1 MEAIDAAYDAMLRA
15 TTAGRAGTAAGR
27 RGRIERPDLVALLRA
42 SARHTGLDGRRSVM
56 EELADALILDARYAA
71 GGEENEEEEDEEDEE
86 DEEAGGGG
94 VGGKDAGITREQF
107 HDIFAR
113 HPDMLAVFEDDDDDD
128 YDVGGGATGASAASS
143 GVVSPRRGGGASS
156 SRAIRADAGGGLD
169 ESHEEEGDGKIY
181 RIWVTRWKN
190 RRLRTTWIALY
201 LTANVVAFARKA
213 SEYARRDEAL
223 AVFGGCIVV
232 ARGCAAAL
240 NLNALLVLLLSCKH
254 LTTFLRRT
262 RLRFYFPF
270 DATGE
275 AHVAIGAAFALLAA
289 SHTAG
294 HVCDFDRMARRAS
307 RADLGALFGEEV
319 ARGIPESPEG
329 RWAYMMGS
337 RAGITGVVMV
347 ACMAVAYGFAL
358 GRARHFNRF
367 CYSHHLLLVM
377 MIALCVHGTGNLL
390 EPFQSVYWVVGPLV
404 LYALPRV
411 MRETPLSAVNVV
423 RAEVK
428 KGDVV
433 RLRLK
438 KPRYYNGYVTPGMYG
453 YLNVP
458 QVSRTE
464 WHPFTFTSAPSEEFV
479 EFHFRPVGDWTRK
492 VHDLLESKSDVREPT
507 GIKDAP
513 VIKLEGPIG
522 ASSQGFSDYSV
533 VVLVG
538 AGIGVTPMISVLK
551 QLLAARGKTRRCYFY
566 WTVRDRDSFLWF
578 TDLMD
583 EIVEAD
589 KRNLI
594 QLRHFLTSARH
605 DHRDLGAVLLHHA
618 MRTHRKRTNVDLLR
632 GQQIAVVGTTRYLL
646 RHQPN
651 VFRRVEVGR
660 PDWQEELEGVREET
674 ESLGESKCGIFLCG
688 PAKMAEEVY
697 EASVKVS
704 KRSPR
709 FHMFFSKETF

>member
-15 TTAGRAGTAAGR
+15 TGDDR
-27 RGRIERPDLVALLRA
+27 RRRLERPDLVGLLRA
-42 SARHTGLDGRRSVM
+42 AARHTGLDLRRSAM
-56 EELADALILDARYAA
+56 EEAADALILDARYAA
-71 GGEENEEEEDEEDEE
+71 GGEDEEDE
-86 DEEAGGGG
+86 DLEAGGGG

-113 HPDMLAVFEDDDDDD
+113 HPDMLAVFEDDDDDAID
-128 YDVGGGATGASAASS
+128 ASAASS
-143 GVVSPRRGGGASS
+143 GVKSPRRGGSASS

-169 ESHEEEGDGKIY
+169 ESHEEEEDDQ
-181 RIWVTRWKN
+181 IWVTHWKN
-190 RRLRTTWIALY
+190 RRLKMTWIVLY
-201 LTANVVAFARKA
+201 LTANAVAFAHKA
-213 SEYARRDEAL
+213 TAYARRDEAL

-270 DATGE
+270 DASGE

-289 SHTAG
+289 SHTAA
-294 HVCDFDRMARRAS
+294 HVCDFDTMARKAS
-307 RADLGALFGEEV
+307 EADLGALFGEEA
-319 ARGIPESPEG
+319 ARDIPELPAG

-347 ACMAVAYGFAL
+347 ACMAVAYGFAF

-367 CYSHHLLLVM
+367 FYSHHLLLVM
-377 MIALCVHGTGNLL
+377 LIALCVHGTGNLL
-390 EPFQSVYWVVGPLV
+390 EPFQSVYWVIGPLV
-404 LYALPRV
+404 LYVVPRV
-411 MRETPLSAVNVV
+411 MRETPLSAVDLV

-433 RLRLK
+433 RLRLR
-438 KPRYYNGYVTPGMYG
+438 KPKYYNGYVTSGMYG

-464 WHPFTFTSAPSEEFV
+464 WHPFTFTSAPSEEFI
-479 EFHFRPVGDWTRK
+479 EFHFRPVGGPLSWTRK
-492 VHDLLESKSDVREPT
+492 VHDLLESKSDVREPS

-513 VIKLEGPIG
+513 VIRLEGPIG

-538 AGIGVTPMISVLK
+538 AGIGVTPMVSVLK

-566 WTVRDRDSFLWF
+566 WTVRDRNSFLWF
-578 TDLMD
+578 TDLID
-583 EIVEAD
+583 EIVETD
-589 KRNLI
+589 KRNVI

-618 MRTHRKRTNVDLLR
+618 MRAHRKRTNVDLLR

-651 VFRRVEVGR
+651 TFRRVQVGR
-660 PDWQEELEGVREET
+660 PDWLEELEGIREET
-674 ESLGESKCGIFLCG
+674 ESLGESKCGIFFCG
-688 PAKMAEEVY
+688 PTKMAGEVY
-697 EASVKVS
+697 EASVNVS